1 MQTKSVILT
10 IATILV
16 AGIALVMLLGRT
28 PAPTVGD
35 TAAIEQAAPSDDS
48 IDTDDNQTA
57 AADDVSE
64 PSAIPHSQQDLA
76 EAEAVAASAE
86 EPAASSDDAPAA
98 SSDTPAAEAAATAAA
113 AAAPAVKDDTDL
125 LSGPAST
132 KVDVEKAMQDRVLG
146 NPDAPVTIIEYASM
160 TCPHCAHFSNTILPE
175 VKKQLVET
183 GKARI
188 IFRDFPLD
196 NVAARAAAMA
206 RCADH
211 DKYFDLIEVIF
222 KDQERWIQS
231 DQPMKAL
238 AQLGTLAGMD
248 EEYIKACISDPQLN
262 AAILKNMQDAQKKYT
277 IKSTPTFIFN
287 DGAEKFDGAKD
298 VQPFVETVNRLSS
311 GR

>member
-16 AGIALVMLLGRT
+16 AGVALVMLLGRA

-35 TAAIEQAAPSDDS
+35 SATIEQSAPADETASSDE
-48 IDTDDNQTA
+48 NQTA
-57 AADDVSE
+57 TAEDVSE
-64 PSAIPHSQQDLA
+64 PTAIPHSQQDLA
-76 EAEAVAASAE
+76 NAEAE
-86 EPAASSDDAPAA
+86 
-98 SSDTPAAEAAATAAA
+98 AATAAA
-113 AAAPAVKDDTDL
+113 AAAASTDDAAAVVSAEEPSASNDTPAAKDDTDL

-146 NPDAPVTIIEYASM
+146 NADAPVTIIEYASM
-160 TCPHCAHFSNTILPE
+160 TCPHCAHFANTILPE

-188 IFRDFPLD
+188 IYRDFPLD

-211 DKYFDLIEVIF
+211 DKYFDLVEVIF
-222 KDQERWIQS
+222 KDQERWIQN

-298 VQPFVETVNRLSS
+298 IQLFVETVNRLSS

>member
-16 AGIALVMLLGRT
+16 AGIVLVMLLGRA
-28 PAPTVGD
+28 PSPTVGD
-35 TAAIEQAAPSDDS
+35 TATIEQTAPSE
-48 IDTDDNQTA
+48 DTQDGDDNQTA
-57 AADDVSE
+57 AADDDVSE

-76 EAEAVAASAE
+76 EAEAAAASAE
-86 EPAASSDDAPAA
+86 EPAAANDDAPATA
-98 SSDTPAAEAAATAAA
+98 GSDTPAAEAAAA

-146 NPDAPVTIIEYASM
+146 SPDAPVTIIEYASM

-211 DKYFDLIEVIF
+211 DKYFDLVEVIF
-222 KDQERWIQS
+222 KDQDRWIQN

-287 DGAEKFDGAKD
+287 EGAEKFDGAKD
-298 VQPFVETVNRLSS
+298 IQLFVETVNRLSS